1 MTTHTITVET
11 TDLLNILS
19 NAAIFASTDIALP
32 LLNTVRLTWEPG
44 TATVVAEATDRYLAA
59 RAHAPVTT
67 DADTEPF
74 TAVIP
79 MGAVKMLVAGLRPF
93 KIGTVTLTMAQA
105 GAALTVTFPGGSAQT
120 VALEQGDYPN
130 TRKLFPAEFNAATQA
145 RPVEWGADKMGKI
158 AKVKNVRLR
167 TRDPIIFGS
176 AEPRKPVPFMIGD
189 WLVGL
194 GLPMFRDSEDTPPE
208 YAALI

>member
-1 MTTHTITVET
+1 MTAPTITVDA
-11 TDLLNILS
+11 TDLRNILS
-19 NAAIFASTDIALP
+19 NAAIFASTNDTVP
-32 LLNTVRLTWEPG
+32 VLNTVWLTWEPG

-79 MGAVKMLVAGLRPF
+79 TNAVKMLVAGLRPF
-93 KIGTVTLTMAQA
+93 KFGTVTLTTAQA
-105 GAALTVTFPGGSAQT
+105 EAVLTVTFPDGSAQT

-130 TRKLFPAEFNAATQA
+130 TQKLFPAEFNAATRA
-145 RPVEWGADKMGKI
+145 CPVAWGSDKIGKI
-158 AKVKNVRLR
+158 CKVKNVCRR
-167 TRDPIIFGS
+167 TQDPIIFGS

-189 WLVGL
+189 WFVGV